1 VLIEVIIVQFG
12 VTYSWYG
19 KNRMIMDQPSC
30 RNRYGT
36 RRGSA
41 SNFNSPRTSRD
52 IKPVT
57 DLEMEETVCGLAAKA
72 SSSNGE
78 EPHNLHYSPKIFWVI
93 TSKRVRTK
101 TLWSSSYHCFIFRR
115 SKAQV

>member
-19 KNRMIMDQPSC
+19 KNRMFMDQPSC
-30 RNRYGT
+30 RNRYST

-72 SSSNGE
+72 RAQMVRSLIICTIHLKYFGL
-78 EPHNLHYSPKIFWVI
+78 LHQKG
-93 TSKRVRTK
+93 
-101 TLWSSSYHCFIFRR
+101 
-115 SKAQV
+115 